1 MDILKVFLI
10 EWLVLYVL
18 LLVLFLNLRVM
29 RSDIEKIEKHLRK
42 D

>member
-1 MDILKVFLI
+1 MDILQEFSI
-10 EWLVLYVL
+10 EWLVLYGL
-18 LLVLFLNLRVM
+18 LLVLLLNLRLM